1 MHSES
6 IFKVKTSAMTNRRIL
21 FVCILFLLGAPVFA
35 QLNNESRLLKQGAT
49 GYKLQYDA
57 NHSEALTKAKE
68 KGWPLTLRGKDG
80 KLAMLTGT
88 DAFGLPIY
96 IGTFNNTIAAAT
108 TRANQ
113 LWPGGSTG
121 LNLSGNSAAM
131 KDKIGIW
138 DGGRIFSTHVEL
150 TGRITQKDNPSS
162 TDDHATH
169 VSGTMIASG
178 VNPLAKGMAYGALGM
193 IAYDFN
199 SHVSEMFTEGGNLLI
214 SNHSYGTVAG
224 WNYNDAQSRWEF
236 YGKAGDVEDYKF
248 GYYDDAAQ
256 AWDSLSYLSP
266 YYLIVKAAGNNR
278 NENGPAVGQPYFRY
292 NTSGSMAS
300 AGNRPAGISNNDGF
314 DILPTYSTAKNILTI
329 GAVNGIPSGYSRP
342 DDVVMS
348 SFSSWGP
355 TDDGRIKPDIV
366 ADGVGVTSPIATG
379 NNSYANFS
387 GTSMSSPNASGSLFL
402 LQEYYNKLKPGNFM
416 RSATLRGLAI
426 HSADEA
432 GFYPGP
438 DYQSGWGLLNV
449 EKGAAVITE
458 AITKN
463 NSASSN
469 HLLFENNLANGGFY
483 ETNVIASGKGQLSA
497 TICWTDPAGKIE
509 KVDVMNNRSKK
520 LINDLDIRITKNN
533 GFGTYLPW
541 TLNVDFPSSAA
552 TPGDNI
558 TDNVERINVDSTI
571 PGQSYKIRISH
582 KGTLVNNSQAY
593 SLLVS
598 GVGGTAYCNSTSGG
612 GGARID
618 SVSFSNIQ
626 VGNTAG
632 SKTYT
637 DNTRFIANIESQQT
651 LPITVKISTA
661 DATTNA
667 RIVKVFMDV
676 NNNGT
681 FESAELMATSGALTA
696 TAQLYTSNITIPP
709 NLTVGNICLMRI
721 VVQETSTAAD
731 VQACGTYGKGE
742 TQDYRLKIV
751 SPSNDVSV
759 NEITSPAG
767 GDCESTQNYLTIK
780 IKNNG
785 ALSQTNIPV
794 TAVATSAGTV
804 LATFTTT
811 YSALLLPGSVATITF
826 QNPFPSAAATT
837 YTISAVTNLAVDQ
850 NSSNNQ
856 LASTFITGARNT
868 SPAGTG
874 SICAGSALLKVTAPV
889 FSTNYY
895 WYNSSSATVPFAS
908 GFNVSTTSIPSDKTF
923 YLAKEVKTSIGPAN
937 KMVYT
942 NGGYNTFVGNYV
954 KFNNAVPI
962 VIETARLYVG
972 NPGKIRV
979 IMGDIASEDPAT
991 GAYSYYNRYST
1002 TFEAPATNPNPKPGA
1017 VTGNPTDDPGA
1028 VFYLNIPVSTPGDH
1042 ILILQCLSGDGR
1054 ADSASVFRNN
1064 QITTTN
1070 TYPISIPGVMSI
1082 NGNSATTGGSQ
1093 PYQFYYYFYDMRIR
1107 TAACP
1112 SARTAVVANT
1122 PANPVITQQADSLV
1136 SSIATGNQWYYN
1148 DTLLVGANNP
1158 SYRPTKSGQYKVI
1171 IYDAFGCQ
1179 LTSNTINITIT
1190 ALTEQMAEE
1199 IKLRVSP
1206 NPNNG
1211 RFNLSFRVAT
1221 KSDLWIDILDATGNK
1236 VFTANQAD
1244 FIGAYSKEI
1253 NLSQVSSSLYLV
1265 RIQHNKKIYLKK
1277 IIIQR

>member
-1 MHSES
+1 
-6 IFKVKTSAMTNRRIL
+6 MTNRRIL
-21 FVCILFLLGAPVFA
+21 FACLLFLLGAPVFA
-35 QLNNESRLLKQGAT
+35 QLNNESRVLKQSAI

-57 NHSEALTKAKE
+57 NYSKALTKAKE

-88 DAFGLPIY
+88 DAFGLPLY
-96 IGTFNNTIAAAT
+96 TSTNNNTIAAAT

-121 LNLSGNSAAM
+121 LNLSGNSTSL

-138 DGGRIFSTHVEL
+138 DDGRVLSTHVEL
-150 TGRITQKDNPSS
+150 TGRITQKDNPST
-162 TDDHATH
+162 TDNHSTH

-178 VNPLAKGMAYGALGM
+178 VNPVAKGMAYGALGL
-193 IAYDFN
+193 IAYDFF
-199 SHVSEMFTEGGNLLI
+199 SDVSEMFTEGGNLLI
-214 SNHSYGTVAG
+214 SNHSYGNIAG

-236 YGKAGDVEDYKF
+236 RGKPGDFEDYKF
-248 GYYDDAAQ
+248 GYYDDKSQ
-256 AWDSLSYLSP
+256 AWDSLAFLSP

-278 NENGPAVGQPYFRY
+278 SENGPAVGQPYFRA
-292 NTSGSMAS
+292 NASGSITS
-300 AGNRPAGISNNDGF
+300 AGNRPEGISSNDGY

-342 DDVVMS
+342 ADVVMS

-366 ADGVGVTSPIATG
+366 ANGVGVTSSIASG
-379 NNSYANFS
+379 NNSYASYN
-387 GTSMSSPNASGSLFL
+387 GTSMATPNASGSLFL

-432 GFYPGP
+432 GIYPGP
-438 DYQSGWGLLNV
+438 DYQFGWGLLNV
-449 EKGAAVITE
+449 EKGAAIIKE
-458 AITKN
+458 AVTNN
-463 NSASSN
+463 NSATSS
-469 HLLFENNLANGGFY
+469 HLLYENSLANGGIL
-483 ETNVIASGKGQLSA
+483 ETTVIASGKGPLYA
-497 TICWTDPAGKIE
+497 TICWTDPRGQVDN
-509 KVDVMNNRSKK
+509 VDVMNNRAKK
-520 LINDLDIRITKNN
+520 LVNDLDIRITKST
-533 GFGTYLPW
+533 GSGTYLPW
-541 TLNVDFPSSAA
+541 TLNADVPSSPA

-558 TDNVERINVDSTI
+558 TDNVERINIDSTI

-582 KGTLVNNSQAY
+582 KRTLVNNAQAY

-598 GVGGTAYCNSTSGG
+598 GVGGKAYCNSASGG

-626 VGNTAG
+626 VGNSVG

-637 DNTRFIANIESQQT
+637 DNTRFIANIEPQQT
-651 LPITVKISTA
+651 IPITVKVSTA

-667 RIVKVFMDV
+667 RIVKVFMDL

-681 FESAELMATSGALTA
+681 FESAELMATSGALTN
-696 TAQLYTSNITIPP
+696 TAQLYTTNLTIPA
-709 NLTVGNICLMRI
+709 NLTVDNICLMRI

-785 ALSQTNIPV
+785 SVSQSNIPI

-811 YSALLLPGSVATITF
+811 YTSVLLPGSVTTITF
-826 QNPFPSAAATT
+826 QNPFPIAAGTT

-850 NSSNNQ
+850 NASNNQ
-856 LASTFITGARNT
+856 LASTFLTGARP
-868 SPAGTG
+868 SAPAGTG
-874 SICAGSALLKVTAPV
+874 SICAGSALLRVTAPIIN
-889 FSTNYY
+889 TNYY
-895 WYNSSSATVPFAS
+895 WYNSPTAIVPFAT
-908 GFNVSTTSIPSDKTF
+908 GYNVSSSAIPADKTF
-923 YLAKEVKTSIGPAN
+923 YLAKEVKTSIGPAS
-937 KMVYT
+937 KMAYP

-954 KFNNAVPI
+954 KFNNTVPI

-991 GAYSYYNRYST
+991 GAYSYFNRYST
-1002 TFEAPATNPNPKPGA
+1002 TFDAPATNPNPKPG
-1017 VTGNPTDDPGA
+1017 VVVGNTTDDPGA
-1028 VFYLNIPVSTPGDH
+1028 IFYLNIPVSTPGDH

-1054 ADSASVFRNN
+1054 VDSASVFRNN

-1070 TYPISIPGVMSI
+1070 TYPIVVPGVMSI

-1093 PYQFYYYFYDMRIR
+1093 PSQFYYYFYDMRIR
-1107 TAACP
+1107 TASCP
-1112 SARTAVVANT
+1112 SARTAIVANT
-1122 PANPVITQQADSLV
+1122 PTNPLITQQADSLV
-1136 SSIATGNQWYYN
+1136 SSIASGNQWYYN
-1148 DTLLVGANNP
+1148 DTLISGAINP

-1179 LTSNTINITIT
+1179 LTSNTINVTIT

-1244 FIGAYSKEI
+1244 FIGSYSKEI
-1253 NLSQVSSSLYLV
+1253 NLNQVSSSLYVV

>member
-1 MHSES
+1 M
-6 IFKVKTSAMTNRRIL
+6 FYRRIL
-21 FVCILFLLGAPVFA
+21 HISLLLLAYLPLFA
-35 QLNNESRLLKQGAT
+35 QVSNNDRLLKQAAV

-57 NHSEALTKAKE
+57 VYSKTLSKAKE
-68 KGWPLTLRGKDG
+68 KGWPLTLKGRDG
-80 KLAMLTGT
+80 RLAMLTGM
-88 DAFGLPIY
+88 DAFGLPLY
-96 IGTFNNTIAAAT
+96 VSNYNNTIAAAT

-121 LNLSGNSAAM
+121 LNLSGSAASL

-138 DGGRIFSTHVEL
+138 DGGRLLSSHVEL
-150 TGRITQKDNPSS
+150 TGRITQKDNPNSV
-162 TDDHATH
+162 DDHATH
-169 VSGTMIASG
+169 VGGTMIASG

-199 SHVSEMFTEGGNLLI
+199 AHVSEMFTEGGNLII
-214 SNHSYGTVAG
+214 SNHSYGTIAG
-224 WNYNDAQSRWEF
+224 WNYNETQSRWEF
-236 YGKAGDVEDYKF
+236 YGRFGDVEDYKF

-256 AWDSLSYLSP
+256 AWDSLAFISP
-266 YYLIVKAAGNNR
+266 NYLIVKAAGNNR

-292 NTSGSMAS
+292 NASGSMAS
-300 AGNRPAGISNNDGF
+300 AGNRPAGISNNDSY
-314 DILPTYSTAKNILTI
+314 DILPTYSTAKNILTV
-329 GAVNGIPSGYSRP
+329 GAVNGIPSGYTRP

-366 ADGVGVTSPIATG
+366 ADGVGVTSSIATG

-387 GTSMSSPNASGSLFL
+387 GTSMATPNATGSLFL
-402 LQEYYNKLKPGNFM
+402 VQEYYNKLKPGTFM

-426 HSADEA
+426 HTADEA

-438 DYQSGWGLLNV
+438 DYQYGWGLLNV
-449 EKGAAVITE
+449 EKAAALVTE
-458 AITKN
+458 AVTSN
-463 NSASSN
+463 NSTSSN
-469 HLLFENNLANGGFY
+469 HLLFENNLASGAIF
-483 ETNVIASGKGQLSA
+483 ETNVIASGKGPLSA
-497 TICWTDPAGKIE
+497 TICWTDPRGQVE
-509 KVDVMNNRSKK
+509 KVDVMNNRAKK
-520 LINDLDIRITKNN
+520 LVNDLDIRITKNN

-541 TLNVDFPSSAA
+541 TLNVDFPGNAA
-552 TPGDNI
+552 IPGDNI
-558 TDNVERINVDSTI
+558 TDNVERINIDSTI
-571 PGQSYKIRISH
+571 PGQSYKIRVSH
-582 KGTLVNNSQAY
+582 KGTLVNGSQAY

-598 GVGGTAYCNSTSGG
+598 GAGGTAYCTSASGG

-626 VGNTAG
+626 LGNSAG

-637 DNTRFIANIESQQT
+637 DNTRFIANIEPQQT
-651 LPITVKISTA
+651 LPITIKVSTA

-667 RIVKVFMDV
+667 RIVKVFMDL
-676 NNNGT
+676 NNNGA
-681 FESAELMATSGALTA
+681 FETGELLATSGALTSA
-696 TAQLYTSNITIPP
+696 TQLYTTNISIPG
-709 NLTVGNICLMRI
+709 NVTVGNICLLRI

-731 VQACGTYGKGE
+731 VQPCGTYGKGE
-742 TQDYRLKIV
+742 TQDYRLRIV

-759 NEITSPAG
+759 NEITSPSG
-767 GDCESTQNYLTIK
+767 GDCESSQNYLTIK

-785 ALSQTNIPV
+785 AVNQSNIPV
-794 TAVATSAGTV
+794 AAVATSAGAV
-804 LATFTTT
+804 LANFTTT
-811 YSALLLPGSVATITF
+811 YTGMLLPGGVATITF
-826 QNPFPSAAATT
+826 QNPFPTAAATT
-837 YTISAVTNLAVDQ
+837 YTISAVTNLATDQ
-850 NSSNNQ
+850 NSANNQ
-856 LASTFITGARNT
+856 LASTFITAARPT
-868 SPAGTG
+868 APAGSG
-874 SICAGSALLKVTAPV
+874 SICAGTALLKVTAPV

-895 WYNSSSATVPFAS
+895 WYNSPTATVPFAT
-908 GFNVSTTSIPSDKTF
+908 GFNVSTTSIPTDKTF
-923 YLAKEVKTSIGPAN
+923 YLAKEIKTTIGPAN
-937 KMVYT
+937 KLVYP

-979 IMGDIASEDPAT
+979 IMGDLASEDPAT
-991 GAYSYYNRYST
+991 GSYSYYNRYST

-1017 VTGNPTDDPGA
+1017 VVGNPTDDPGA
-1028 VFYLNIPVSTPGDH
+1028 VFYLNIPVNTPGDH

-1070 TYPISIPGVMSI
+1070 TYPMSVPGVMSI
-1082 NGNSATTGGSQ
+1082 NGNSATTGGAQ

-1107 TAACP
+1107 TASCA
-1112 SARTAVVANT
+1112 SARTPIVVGT
-1122 PANPVITQQADSLV
+1122 PANPVISQQADSLV
-1136 SSIATGNQWYYN
+1136 SSFTTGNQWYFN
-1148 DTLLVGANNP
+1148 DTLIVGANNP

-1179 LTSNTINITIT
+1179 LTSNTITFNVT
-1190 ALTEQMAEE
+1190 ALVEQTAEE

-1206 NPNNG
+1206 NPNKG
-1211 RFNLSFRVAT
+1211 RFNLSFQVTA
-1221 KSDLWIDILDATGNK
+1221 KADLWIDILDATGNK

-1244 FIGAYSKEI
+1244 FIGSYSKEI
-1253 NLSQVSSSLYLV
+1253 NLNQVASSLYLV